1 MTGVIKGTGCCMP
14 ERVLSN
20 DEIAGLV
27 ETSDAWIQERTGIK
41 RRHIAV
47 EETCSMLAAEAARRA
62 LSNAGIEAAEL
73 DLIVV
78 STMTPSHIMPGT
90 ACEVQRSIGAEK
102 AQCFDLNAACSGFL
116 VAWNTVQ
123 AYLAAGYAKKA
134 LIVGS
139 ECLSKVTDWRDR
151 STCIL
156 FGDGAGAV
164 VVEAEEG
171 EAYLPAVHSDGRLGE
186 ALTLE
191 SPFRGSPF
199 SEGRLQGDSPFLQM
213 EGQAVFKFAVRRVPE
228 VIEEV
233 LEKNGLEKE
242 AISHYILHQANR
254 RILEAVAGRLHEPQE
269 KFPMNLQEY
278 GNTSSASIPILLDE
292 LRRSGSLQK
301 GQRIVL
307 AGFGGGL
314 TWGAAVTEWEG

>member
-1 MTGVIKGTGCCMP
+1 MTGVIKGTGACVP

-20 DEIAGLV
+20 DEIAELV
-27 ETSDAWIQERTGIK
+27 ETSDTWIQERTGIK

-47 EETCSMLAAEAARRA
+47 EETCVSLAAEAAGRA
-62 LSNAGIEAAEL
+62 LSDAGLPAEEL

-78 STMTPSHIMPGT
+78 STMTPTRIMPGN
-90 ACEVQRSIGAEK
+90 ACEVQKRIGAEN
-102 AQCFDLNAACSGFL
+102 ALCFDLNAACSGFL
-116 VAWNTVQ
+116 VAWNTVE

-164 VVEAEEG
+164 VVEAKDG
-171 EAYLPAVHSDGRLGE
+171 KGCLPVMHSDGRLGE
-186 ALTLE
+186 ALTLD
-191 SPFRGSPF
+191 SPFRSSPF
-199 SEGRLQGDSPFLQM
+199 SKTRIPGEASFLKM

-233 LEKNGLEKE
+233 LLKNGLKKE
-242 AISHYILHQANR
+242 MISHYILHQANR
-254 RILEAVAGRLHEPQE
+254 RILEAVAGRLQEPLT

-292 LRRSGSLQK
+292 LKRSGSLQK

-314 TWGAAVTEWEG
+314 TWGAAVLEWK